1 MDTAGD
7 STYTWDTRALV
18 EPNETSSAPR
28 TALILL
34 NSPLPPRPLFA
45 KLWKTATLRF
55 CADGGANRLYDRFV
69 GGRDLSSLKGE
80 ANEEDWLPD
89 LILGDLDSLRED
101 VRAYYEQKGVAVE
114 QDPDEYSTDLGKNVA
129 RLTAIETGSIP
140 PPHNPKSP
148 TQTIRPTGQQF
159 QIVLIGG
166 LSGRLDQT
174 IHTLHAMTL
183 LAEKEKR
190 DRVWAIG
197 KESAALLLTK
207 VTTSAHMSSCFLPGC
222 DLCGSQSP
230 ARLGGQGSHE
240 LHVDLALF
248 GQTCGILPVGVSEAH
263 VTTKGLAWNLGPND
277 YMYPTSLS
285 SAVSTSNHL
294 IQEEVKIET
303 DVPVVWTMEVRG
315 GAE

>member
-1 MDTAGD
+1 MDTAGG

-18 EPNETSSAPR
+18 ERNESASAPR

-34 NSPLPPRPLFA
+34 NSPLPPQPLFA

-69 GGRDLSSLKGE
+69 GGRDRSSLHDDV
-80 ANEEDWLPD
+80 NEEDWLPD
-89 LILGDLDSLRED
+89 LVLGDLDSLRQD
-101 VRAYYEQKGVAVE
+101 VRAYYEQKGVTVE

-140 PPHNPKSP
+140 PPHNPKSAP
-148 TQTIRPTGQQF
+148 RTIPTGRQQF

-183 LAEKEKR
+183 LAEKEQR

-197 KESAALLLTK
+197 KESAALLLTE
-207 VTTSAHMSSCFLPGC
+207 
-222 DLCGSQSP
+222 
-230 ARLGGQGSHE
+230 GSHQ

-248 GQTCGILPVGVSEAH
+248 GKTCGILPVGVSEAH
-263 VTTKGLAWNLGPND
+263 VTTKGLEWNLGPND

-294 IQEEVKIET
+294 IQEDIKIET

>member
-1 MDTAGD
+1 MDTACG
-7 STYTWDTRALV
+7 SIYTWDTRALV
-18 EPNETSSAPR
+18 EPNESASAPR

-34 NSPLPPRPLFA
+34 NSPLPPQPLFA

-69 GGRDLSSLKGE
+69 GGRDGSSLDGQVDQE
-80 ANEEDWLPD
+80 AWLPD

-101 VRAYYEQKGVAVE
+101 VRAYYKQQGVTVE

-129 RLTAIETGSIP
+129 RLTAIETGALP

-148 TQTIRPTGQQF
+148 TRTIPTGQQF

-183 LAEKEKR
+183 LAEKEQR

-207 VTTSAHMSSCFLPGC
+207 
-222 DLCGSQSP
+222 
-230 ARLGGQGSHE
+230 GSHE

-248 GQTCGILPVGVSEAH
+248 GKTCGILPVGVSEAH
-263 VTTKGLAWNLGPND
+263 VTTKGLEWNLGPND

-294 IQEEVKIET
+294 IQEEIKIET